1 MPATAPNRN
10 QNQKMA
16 CISSSSRPLNGS
28 YRATMFDRSTAV
40 IVMDAVFFIL
50 FGMVAGL
57 FLLPRLQRLADQ
69 VRRRL
74 DELDQLDRTRGPSP
88 WS

>member
-1 MPATAPNRN
+1 MIGP
-10 QNQKMA
+10 
-16 CISSSSRPLNGS
+16 
-28 YRATMFDRSTAV
+28 DRFGV
-40 IVMDAVFFIL
+40 IAMGAVFLIL
-50 FGMVAGL
+50 FGMVAGML
-57 FLLPRLQRLADQ
+57 LLPHLQRLADQ

>member
-1 MPATAPNRN
+1 
-10 QNQKMA
+10 
-16 CISSSSRPLNGS
+16 
-28 YRATMFDRSTAV
+28 
-40 IVMDAVFFIL
+40 
-50 FGMVAGL
+50 MVAGMI
-57 FLLPRLQRLADQ
+57 LLPHLQRLVDQ

>member
-1 MPATAPNRN
+1 
-10 QNQKMA
+10 
-16 CISSSSRPLNGS
+16 
-28 YRATMFDRSTAV
+28 MFDRSTAV
-40 IVMDAVFFIL
+40 IAMDAVFFIL

-74 DELDQLDRTRGPSP
+74 DELDQPDELDQLDRTKGPSP
-88 WS
+88 WSKAGGGPGGEAKRPD

>member
-1 MPATAPNRN
+1 
-10 QNQKMA
+10 
-16 CISSSSRPLNGS
+16 
-28 YRATMFDRSTAV
+28 
-40 IVMDAVFFIL
+40 MDAVFFIL
-50 FGMVAGL
+50 FGMVAGI

-74 DELDQLDRTRGPSP
+74 EKLDQLDRTRGPSP

>member
-1 MPATAPNRN
+1 
-10 QNQKMA
+10 
-16 CISSSSRPLNGS
+16 
-28 YRATMFDRSTAV
+28 MFDRSTAV
-40 IVMDAVFFIL
+40 IAMDAVFFIL

-57 FLLPRLQRLADQ
+57 FLLPRLQRPADQ

-74 DELDQLDRTRGPSP
+74 DELGQLDRTRGPGP

>member
-1 MPATAPNRN
+1 M
-10 QNQKMA
+10 
-16 CISSSSRPLNGS
+16 G
-28 YRATMFDRSTAV
+28 
-40 IVMDAVFFIL
+40 AVFLIL
-50 FGMVAGL
+50 FGMVAGMI
-57 FLLPRLQRLADQ
+57 LLPHLQRLVDQ

>member
-1 MPATAPNRN
+1 MIA
-10 QNQKMA
+10 
-16 CISSSSRPLNGS
+16 
-28 YRATMFDRSTAV
+28 
-40 IVMDAVFFIL
+40 MDAVFFIL

-74 DELDQLDRTRGPSP
+74 DELDQLDRTRESSP
-88 WS
+88 RSKAGGCPGGEAKRPD

>member
-1 MPATAPNRN
+1 
-10 QNQKMA
+10 
-16 CISSSSRPLNGS
+16 
-28 YRATMFDRSTAV
+28 MFDRSTAV
-40 IVMDAVFFIL
+40 IAMDAVFFIL

-88 WS
+88 WSKAGGGPGGEAKRPD

>member
-1 MPATAPNRN
+1 
-10 QNQKMA
+10 
-16 CISSSSRPLNGS
+16 
-28 YRATMFDRSTAV
+28 MFDRSTAV
-40 IVMDAVFFIL
+40 IAMDAVFFIL